1 MRRLKNSVKAI
12 IISVCALI
20 LVAVGVFGTVLL
32 SKDKGGNGNDKN
44 KYVLTPAQIEL
55 VNAINAENKKNAESE
70 TKLLPYDSSEFVDK
84 NGFAIDQS
92 KITSV
97 SETYVEVS
105 STSDSASLYRF
116 ATRLDGTTYLVDLF
130 AMLKEKELI
139 SDTAR
144 NFSVSETFG
153 DYFFFSYQYSENES
167 VKFNLDACYVADPT
181 FASANSLVIV
191 NSFTFDYDADEETIM
206 LDGYNIQSCFVSANE
221 ESYVI
226 SLYLAGDQEFY
237 ETIFVNYTTS
247 LVQSSD
253 IMRIRYN
260 AEYSLLTYNNQNYFV
275 VCDNKI
281 LKFNI
286 NDSSDYEA
294 VATFDSDCLYNSI
307 YANGNDAVL
316 ISLNNRTNERKV
328 FHFSLE
334 NNELEEIYFENGYEY
349 ISVNTELKN
358 YICIFVKNSSDKI
371 QAVYFDKN
379 LNKVIQYDAKDTSDL
394 IVHSDGKYILTNS
407 GKLISTNNSVDS
419 FVHDDCDE
427 NETIYDSYLRNK
439 NFYVS
444 FNSGYKIYSL
454 SGVEIFQTT
463 FDNFY
468 YIDEQYALAGFD
480 EEESVTLVRIDLKN
494 LTYETIENADYEK
507 STLEIGGVR
516 FIDNGYVVV
525 KVGTKYK
532 VQSVSGEVCSVEKN
546 GETFELNN
554 ISSIEKLKT
563 GRVEILKIDFGESVL
578 NYFGLGSIESSDI
591 DDESEDESYEL
602 QQPYALG
609 EDTNKY
615 TEINNVTI
623 ECGTNSDSNHEFT
636 VTFKTGYYPTS
647 IFIRGSNGTDI
658 RMKATFEKNG
668 NSIRVK
674 DKEMWY
680 EEWFFGWIRHDLDT
694 TNLSISISIQSDK
707 IVVVMKENIGWPN
720 AIGKINITDSDCKP
734 KVSTNE
740 LEAYVAVCRS
750 NQNAT
755 TYDYASSWY
764 YTNNTTKTIKYSNN
778 SGTTISTSGAT
789 YGMKGSEFVGFS
801 KLHAKSQK
809 SDDMKKAPNTTY
821 PLVYNSTSF
830 VIPKSGYAGDKKMNS
845 IECLYYNDSG
855 SYKLF
860 WTFYT
865 YAIYK
870 PHTYSVS
877 VQYDAPLRKNTNVTS
892 SYSVQSIPKT
902 ELYDKDNN
910 GNYSTSRMTVSKY
923 SGKSN
928 VKYFSYNSD
937 SEYKIND
944 FTYSNVPSLKFYVFA
959 GWVVENSTLFND
971 NNYPGRKSSTTITTG
986 PISTATLMTR
996 LGAGKLSYNTGDIVK
1011 IYPVFTY
1018 ATVNVSINLAY
1029 KSSIYTYYGLT
1040 YSDSKYESKILNSTN
1055 KTLTVSLKSG
1065 SGFSVTNAISSSS
1078 YTRTQTFSVEY
1089 SPNRSISEFL
1099 DKNKH
1104 GLGNSYSN
1112 AIDKNYYSFMNI
1124 QYALNDSTDWV
1135 ITISDNSFGS
1145 GGRWGK
1151 DVNLTDYFKT
1161 PNVTMSKY
1169 FDSHD
1174 SSTKTIT
1181 FYAVYSPRE
1190 YLIQTDASNTIWG
1203 SLGDTS
1209 KYGLTNY
1216 SSASLINY
1224 TNTQCGFVVGPV
1236 KLSGSSYVTDDKKV
1250 LYMGSVAYKVRLNEN
1265 SITKYK
1271 LSEIKLLRYGYWNGS
1286 SYQNTTVT
1294 IKIDVKSGEINVVS
1308 ASGTVNRSGDYYY
1321 VGTEQINKFKITS
1334 NVTDGGTKYN
1344 QYSYILLNF
1353 ENLSAPGIWDNNIE
1367 LTNGTNFKTDNNNG
1381 KIGFTIQPHAVTN
1394 SPDNDNTVLAS
1405 GSYTN
1410 LSEYFIVPIVT
1421 DTSGKC
1427 IYLNNIRYSF
1437 TGTETGVYYKSGES
1451 FYKSSN
1457 KTPSTNQVY
1466 FDGSYVYVRKGDY
1479 LTNYKDTR
1487 LIAIR
1492 PNQSVSK
1499 YSENP
1504 SDYSITGTGSESY
1517 ELEEYLSSI
1526 IFTPSKVGVQ
1536 NYYRIDF
1543 DPVYRTTNS
1552 SNSKYY
1558 KYENVYNISG
1568 SPGFIEKID
1577 DGTIAFD
1584 KIYYLGSVYNI
1595 HGYWYNTL
1603 SHENGNRTFVLYL
1616 TRNTETGEFM
1626 YFMFSESSNDKI
1638 KAGGEY
1644 TNDFTI
1650 EFYFSDY
1657 AMDKTISVTN
1667 THADNDKFSSSDTT
1681 FYYRFGKGNG
1691 NSISYGTDKLTA
1703 ENTKKTAYFGDSYY
1717 YTNNNSYKFNPT
1729 DFIVLE
1735 LQAGDGYLITSVS
1748 VTLKGKNKDG
1758 GRVDAVIMNEQ
1769 LDYENVR
1776 ALYTTDGNYTFS
1788 TTVGTTITSQLR
1800 FKSQSKYIPFI
1811 SSSQSSKNNGISIS
1825 DKINYAWKD
1834 QSDYKG
1840 SFGSLYIM
1848 IAGIYDDVEISVD
1861 TKSYVEFTFY
1871 DPGNQLGLQGSS
1883 KEFANYKQLQLL
1895 VKNNS
1900 EWKNLCGTDCY
1911 NLGSDR
1917 SFAYK
1922 NVKNVVSFTFF
1933 GCAIAF
1939 NSGVKISATGQNYS
1953 SYFCNSKMYFEN
1965 GNYTFSYLSNLRN
1978 AESNTTGKY
1987 QFLGRN
1993 KDGTTL
1999 FSGGKTLTSS
2009 IGESGSCQ
2017 KANDNSWLTYFEISN
2032 IKDISL
2038 YSGRNKNGN
2047 TSLFNMLQNWNN
2059 QKYEFNMKYQFYFEV
2074 AKNQVET
2081 QVNSYIFN
2089 DSIKVDDFDKNDEKL
2104 YTFKNGA
2111 QSVSSDKNSYTSDY
2125 TIVRKNMNNSYRYY
2139 QLDYVGALKSGD
2151 YRLKSDSW
2159 FNDVILTNITYQY
2172 GTSAS
2177 TSKNWQN
2184 VSNYKYDYYT
2194 YNYGAS
2200 GVDINN
2206 TNLGG
2211 NSQYISGYYLT
2222 YTYSNIPGYYLQYI
2236 EIDTVDFG
2244 VCYITVPSYASSQSY
2259 ERVYK
2264 AFSREN
2270 FDLGL
2275 SYMLSY
2281 DSYYGIYTFKLFD
2294 DGTSSGNSG
2303 ILANINSL
2311 GVMSNNI
2318 RVNFYSNAYS
2328 YTVKYHSNASGSSSN
2343 STLTYY
2349 DNANNITQKNTSN
2362 EGDFTYTQNIY
2373 YDSMTNLAYRLEMTG
2388 YTFVGWGS
2396 QMYDDG
2402 HNRYDSTNKIWN
2414 SSSSWFRVTD
2424 SFKASNRSSLLNLSV
2439 NDSYDFYVKSK
2450 TNPTMSGYFITD
2462 TGYSGA
2468 IASADRSK
2476 YNSYNYSSRIENY
2489 NFWVTYSSYFKATMT
2504 GTQLDSNYVANNC
2517 KIDLYGVWKANVYSL
2532 KFNANDK
2539 ANNNGSTSA
2548 SLNIISSAAG
2558 SDYSGRLTTH
2568 SNYNDSFITT
2578 TYAGFNLSEE
2588 KVDDR
2593 DASGDYYC
2601 YVTFDKNDWFISK
2614 SKVDTTKDLTQY
2626 DSYYSYQKYD
2636 YGVVANFN
2644 GNNCLNMILDRYG
2657 YSWLGWFSKKKDN
2670 LYQGAS
2676 TNSSSSA
2683 NKIFASYY
2691 ANSKYSWS
2699 DVSASIPKLNL
2710 TAYESFETKQ
2720 EAFSEFIY
2728 HGQDVL
2734 NSSLK
2739 TNANTYYVSH
2749 YYYGDG
2755 HTNTSLKNLTKTVS
2769 GYTYFV
2775 AKDYLNV
2782 FEGSQYIDASLR
2794 KTVLTYFDTS
2804 LVYSDYEVQ
2813 NATGSSAQVSVKVDR
2828 ANLPATD
2835 RSLTLYAYWEVNS
2848 YQILI
2853 DWQDDDKNSFNSHG
2867 SSTAGIYRDDT
2878 LFNEIGVKSSSDA
2891 GTFVKVTLNDV
2902 YFDDESLSE
2911 RLNKFN
2917 PIRTGYDFKGWSFY
2931 YYDETGNYIAGDEN
2945 KTNSPSV
2952 IQKKYDRG
2960 GKEYNYETTNWLRN
2974 ELTYTVGGNSRIP
2987 IFQGFT
2993 DGLSGGAEDISKRY
3007 ERLNSGCFESF
3018 GDNITNH
3025 QIYIFALWQEQTFNI
3040 NVSLNISKENLENL
3054 TEKDSNF
3061 AVALYDANRQNFTGI
3076 NSSYYKV
3083 SNETYNE
3090 IVANLSFVLTFD
3102 AKLADAYVEVK
3113 IDENGA
3119 VKKFYLRDLFAVST
3133 GYYLIDW
3140 LYDSDDENAI
3150 LVANTLYTAF
3160 GTGLNSNSC
3169 VNNKKD
3175 ESGSSELADS
3185 DAVFDC
3191 DFYNKVWVTNHNKNL
3206 GASSYQEGNKT
3217 KLNAID
3223 GIGKS
3228 SNFGY
3233 VTIGGKK
3240 YYISCEDVVSGGE
3253 IPVVTHYPYFRYNGS
3268 KYYVLFYYTVG
3279 ATNYQLV
3286 SDHENLYYT
3295 DNNDIK
3301 YLVRFAS
3308 DGSAYAVTTNYAS
3321 TNIHNINIK
3330 IAVFSDKTNC
3340 KSENIGQ
3347 TSTAN
3352 LLSSTGTLTTVPS
3365 KTSVNAQFTSFSTR
3379 QFTIYAHWQNKSD
3392 LNITISN
3399 GNNSAEGTQK
3409 SNPGLAGYYEIVNT
3423 GEHTRENVNYK
3434 QEFVNSTAYGNKF
3447 DINKVVNT
3455 TNESDANANLVFN
3468 YHDDLKFD
3476 ILPYF
3481 NGRYISSITISWY
3494 GIEETSGEVADKF
3507 NFRTNFTLIKYT
3519 ARFKFSW
3526 DNVNNAINLDTI
3538 EISSSANS
3546 ASKTTYGYQKTKNG
3560 NYITINSI
3568 MNGSKT
3574 YDKFSLLD
3582 NSSFESG
3589 EYKFMKVYDNENDKT
3604 SSYGRIDINKI
3615 SMQMKDVM
3623 SSVEIECKYSI
3634 QTYEIDIYSILD
3646 TEGNNLSIKEGSN
3659 DYNTPFTIDEFI
3671 ANRDLNNAGAM
3682 NGSNDPYK
3690 SSERAD
3696 NTRFATIPQ
3705 DCAEY
3710 ANDDTNVQFNVPYGY
3725 FIYGIFY
3732 DSAFYPHRP
3741 IDETVNTN
3749 NVYDLLRREYYGFEY
3764 IYSSGYYYYG
3774 QNKTE
3779 SSKLTASNNEEVNK
3793 YSAQCSPILGSRS
3806 KFEAANGI
3814 RLDGLSFYTFGG
3826 WYEYSDD
3833 GSKVIFVEYN
3843 KVKEATY
3850 LKRNIT
3856 LYGYY
3861 YAINEPTSITFYVYN
3876 EDKQNYVPYT
3886 GNMNEYTLNS
3896 NTENKPF
3903 VVDDEKLVLKGNQTN
3918 FVDETGIAKINL
3930 YNRYGVNKTKFG
3942 LDDIKGSE
3950 FQSPLSFDN
3959 SAMLEKLLRTYWF
3972 YEDSYTALYYEI
3984 SGVKHY
3990 IRYDET
3996 GDGSRNFY
4004 YLEDE
4009 NNLNSRRTYVTIRT
4023 SDYTNFRLDFGQLLG
4038 KEELYKYNF
4047 PGSAMYIKIPK
4058 GTNGSTKDYYY
4069 ELKEITDESEYEAS
4083 TWLQNYKPRYYAEV
4097 YNEKYYILPRNKT
4110 DYSSSALIYNKNGAS
4125 THGSDKPISSATIV
4139 TIDFKQILFSGEY
4152 YEVEYLTGYDS
4163 SGSKYINPYYNM
4175 KNNTV
4180 SFNVDGKL
4188 QSFYYDYEN
4197 NILYY
4202 ADSDKKVDLV
4212 NENMRIHC
4220 SVNDNYTI
4228 SATYSAGALDKWQI
4242 SGIKIKSLPSPNMSY
4257 WYNDEQYGFV
4267 GYIAM
4272 TDLDFDSLIKSDN
4285 ADGSSG
4291 SGGEIYTAFAN
4302 YIDTVYSGKSAEFR
4316 LNLKT
4321 AVGDRVGDYTK
4332 EDLLSS
4338 LLVADSYEL
4347 NEQKTAIEYIY
4358 VNIPVKFENLMTD
4371 PDTGEEISISLI
4383 VKYKFSIV
4391 SANTEVVKNI
4401 YAIPIYNPYIM
4412 EFKSDSVTTNEAER
4426 KVDVDVEKMDIW
4438 HFELSSTSANI
4449 YSPVTGDFVKLIVLD
4464 YEQYAELKANNTN
4477 VADYMT
4483 KMRKLNKYKFILS
4496 QTLENSKL
4504 TIDMNSM
4511 ANGHY
4516 FVFAYYDKREIDDPY
4531 INRVSDNF
4539 IHIEI
4544 SDGGMVS
4551 EITDFQNIA
4560 LE

>member
-1 MRRLKNSVKAI
+1 MKRLKNSVKAI

-20 LVAVGVFGTVLL
+20 VVAVGVFGAVLL
-32 SKDKGGNGNDKN
+32 NKDKGGNGNDKK
-44 KYVLTPAQIEL
+44 KYVLTSAQIEL

-70 TKLLPYDSSEFVDK
+70 TKLLPYDSSAFVDK

-97 SETYVEVS
+97 GETYVEVS
-105 STSDSASLYRF
+105 NTSDSASLYRF
-116 ATRLDGTTYLVDLF
+116 ATKADGTTYLVDLF

-153 DYFFFSYQYSENES
+153 DYFFFSYEYNDNES

-181 FASANSLVIV
+181 FASANSLVVV

-221 ESYVI
+221 ENYVI

-253 IMRIRYN
+253 IIRIRYN
-260 AEYSLLTYNNQNYFV
+260 AGYSLLAYNTESYSV

-286 NDSSDYEA
+286 NNSSDYET

-307 YANGNDAVL
+307 YTNGNDAVL
-316 ISLNNRTNERKV
+316 ISVNSRTNERKV

-358 YICIFVKNSSDKI
+358 YVCIFVKNSSDKI

-407 GKLISTNNSVDS
+407 GKLISTKNSVDS

-427 NETIYDSYLRNK
+427 NETIYDSYLKNK

-494 LTYETIENADYEK
+494 LTYETIENTDYEK

-516 FIDNGYVVV
+516 FVNNGYVVV

-532 VQSVSGEVCSVEKN
+532 IQSVSGEICSVDKN

-563 GRVEILKIDFGESVL
+563 GRVEILKIELSESVL
-578 NYFGLGSIESSDI
+578 NYFGLGNIESTDI
-591 DDESEDESYEL
+591 DDESETETYGYTTYTPSGSHIKLEAIYN
-602 QQPYALG
+602 
-609 EDTNKY
+609 TNKKNR
-615 TEINNVTI
+615 INGYRATCDI
-623 ECGTNSDSNHEFT
+623 
-636 VTFKTGYYPTS
+636 GYYPKS
-647 IFIRGSNGTDI
+647 VWIRGEHGTDI
-658 RMKATFEKNG
+658 IIEATFEKDG
-668 NSIRVK
+668 NSIK
-674 DKEMWY
+674 TSSYKAWY
-680 EEWFFGWIRHDLDT
+680 SGGT
-694 TNLSISISIQSDK
+694 LSTDASANVTIKIQSEH
-707 IVVVMKENIGWPN
+707 VVVEILDSQQNSTGNYIGDMN
-720 AIGKINITDSDCKP
+720 DNDSYWGSDLRP
-734 KVSTNE
+734 RASSAE
-740 LEAYVAVCRS
+740 LEAYVAVYRS
-750 NQNAT
+750 NQNKT
-755 TYDYASSWY
+755 TYDYASYWY

-778 SGTTISTSGAT
+778 SGTSISTSGTT
-789 YGMKGSEFVGFS
+789 YAMKGSDFSGFS
-801 KLHAKSQK
+801 SVYPNSQT
-809 SDDMKKAPNTTY
+809 SATMKTQSAS
-821 PLVYNSTSF
+821 YNTSF
-830 VIPKSGYAGDKKMNS
+830 TITRTQSVSY
-845 IECLYYNDSG
+845 LYHYVSG
-855 SYKLF
+855 SGYKLF
-860 WTFYT
+860 WTYYT

-877 VQYDAPLRKNTNVTS
+877 VKYDAPLRKNTSVTT
-892 SYSVQSIPKT
+892 SYSVQSIPQT
-902 ELYDKDNN
+902 ELYDKDSS
-910 GNYSTSRMTVSKY
+910 GNIDKTKSRMTVTTRF
-923 SGKSN
+923 SN
-928 VKYFSYNSD
+928 VTKDYYSYQSD
-937 SEYKIND
+937 SNYQITGFNE
-944 FTYSNVPSLKFYVFA
+944 SNEPKLTNYEFA

-971 NNYPGRKSSTTITTG
+971 NNYPGRKYSTTITTG
-986 PISTATLMTR
+986 PISTDTLKTR
-996 LGAGKLSYNTGDIVK
+996 LESGKLSYNTGDTVN

-1018 ATVNVSINLAY
+1018 ADVNVVINLAY
-1029 KSSIYTYYGLT
+1029 RSETYTYYGLT
-1040 YSDSKYESKILNSTN
+1040 YSDSKYEFKLLNSTN
-1055 KTLTVSLKSG
+1055 KTLSVSLKSG
-1065 SGFSVTNAISSSS
+1065 SGFSVINASGSSS
-1078 YTRTQTFSVEY
+1078 YTKTQTFTVEY

-1099 DKNKH
+1099 DYNKH

-1112 AIDKNYYSFMNI
+1112 AINKSKYSFTNI
-1124 QYALNDSTDWV
+1124 QYTLNRSEDWV
-1135 ITISDNSFGS
+1135 ITTSDNSFGS

-1151 DVNLTDYFKT
+1151 GANLTAYFTK
-1161 PNVTMSKY
+1161 PNVNMSKY

-1174 SSTKTIT
+1174 ISTKTIT
-1181 FYAVYSPRE
+1181 FYAVYSPRK
-1190 YLIQTDASNTIWG
+1190 YIIGADTNTIWG
-1203 SLGDTS
+1203 SLSDSS
-1209 KYGLTNY
+1209 KYGTTNY

-1224 TNTQCGFVVGPV
+1224 TNAQCEFEVGPV
-1236 KLSGSSYVTDDKKV
+1236 KKSGSSYVTNSETV
-1250 LYMGSVAYKVRLNEN
+1250 LYMGSVTYKVRLKSS

-1294 IKIDVKSGEINVVS
+1294 IKIDIKSGEINVES

-1321 VGTEQINKFKITS
+1321 IGSEQINKFKITS
-1334 NVTDGGTKYN
+1334 NVTDGGTTYN

-1353 ENLSAPGIWDNNIE
+1353 EKLSAPGIWDDNIE

-1381 KIGFTIQPHAVTN
+1381 EIVFTIQPHAVTN
-1394 SPDNDNTVLAS
+1394 SPDNDTVSAS
-1405 GSYTN
+1405 GSCTN
-1410 LSEYFIVPIVT
+1410 LSEYFIVPIVS
-1421 DTSGKC
+1421 DVDGKC
-1427 IYLNNIRYSF
+1427 IYLDNTRYSF
-1437 TGTETGVYYKSGES
+1437 TGTEQGVYYKSGES

-1466 FDGSYVYVRKGDY
+1466 FDGSYVYARRGDY

-1517 ELEEYLSSI
+1517 ELEAYLSSI
-1526 IFTPSKVGVQ
+1526 VFTPTKVGAQ
-1536 NYYRIDF
+1536 NYYIISF

-1552 SNSKYY
+1552 SSNSEYY
-1558 KYENVYNISG
+1558 KYENVYNLSG
-1568 SPGFIEKID
+1568 APGNIKKID
-1577 DGTIAFD
+1577 DGTTKFE
-1584 KIYYLGSVYNI
+1584 KIYYLGNTYNI

-1603 SHENGNRTFVLYL
+1603 SHYNGNRTFVLYL
-1616 TRNTETGEFM
+1616 TREASTGEFM

-1691 NSISYGTDKLTA
+1691 NSISYGINKLTA
-1703 ENTKKTAYFGDSYY
+1703 VNSTATKSVFDSYY
-1717 YTNNNSYKFNPT
+1717 YTNNNSYQFNPT

-1748 VTLKGKNKDG
+1748 VTLKGKNKNG
-1758 GRVDAVIMNEQ
+1758 GKVDAVIMNEQ
-1769 LDYENVR
+1769 LDYEKVR
-1776 ALYTTDGNYTFS
+1776 ALYTDEHYTFS
-1788 TTVGTTITSQLR
+1788 TTVGTTITSQLG
-1800 FKSQSKYIPFI
+1800 FNSLSKYKPFI

-1834 QSDYKG
+1834 QDGYKG

-1848 IAGIYDDVEISVD
+1848 IAGIYDDVEISVK
-1861 TKSYVEFTFY
+1861 TESYVEFTFY
-1871 DPGNQLGLQGSS
+1871 DSGNQLSS
-1883 KEFANYKQLQLL
+1883 KTTPTTFADYNKLQLL
-1895 VKNNS
+1895 VKVGS
-1900 EWKNLCGTDCY
+1900 EWKNLCGTGCY
-1911 NLGSDR
+1911 NPGTCY
-1917 SFAYK
+1917 AYK
-1922 NVKNVVSFTFF
+1922 SGNDVSFTFF
-1933 GCAIAF
+1933 GCASAF
-1939 NSGVKISATGQNYS
+1939 NSGVKISATGQDYS
-1953 SYFCNSKMYFEN
+1953 SYFYDSKMYFEN

-1978 AESNTTGKY
+1978 SQSNTTGKY

-1993 KDGTTL
+1993 KNGTTL
-1999 FSGGKTLTSS
+1999 FSGDKTLTSY

-2017 KANDNSWLTYFEISN
+2017 TASNDSWLTYFEISN

-2047 TSLFNMLQNWNN
+2047 TSLFNMLQNWNS
-2059 QKYEFNMKYQFYFEV
+2059 QKYEFNMKYQFYFAV
-2074 AKNQVET
+2074 KKNQIEA

-2089 DSIKVDDFDKNDEKL
+2089 DSLKVDDLKTNEKL

-2111 QSVSSDKNSYTSDY
+2111 QSVSTDKNSYTSDHA
-2125 TIVRKNMNNSYRYY
+2125 IVQKNMNNSNRNY

-2172 GTSAS
+2172 DSTS

-2184 VSNYKYDYYT
+2184 ISNYKYDYYT
-2194 YNYGAS
+2194 DNYGAD
-2200 GVDINN
+2200 GVVINN

-2222 YTYSNIPGYYLQYI
+2222 FTYSNIPGYYLQYI

-2259 ERVYK
+2259 SRVYK

-2281 DSYYGIYTFKLFD
+2281 DSEDGIYTFKLFD

-2328 YTVKYHSNASGSSSN
+2328 YTVNYHSNASGSSSN

-2362 EGDFTYTQNIY
+2362 EDDFTYTQNIY

-2402 HNRYDSTNKIWN
+2402 HSRYDSTNKIWN
-2414 SSSSWFRVTD
+2414 SSSSWFRVTNY
-2424 SFKASNRSSLLNLSV
+2424 FKASNRNSLLKLFDDSDNG
-2439 NDSYDFYVKSK
+2439 SYDFYVKSK

-2476 YNSYNYSSRIENY
+2476 YNSYDYSSRIENY
-2489 NFWVTYSSYFKATMT
+2489 NFWVTYSSYFIKTMT
-2504 GTQLDSNYVANNC
+2504 GTQLDSNYVANNY

-2532 KFNANDK
+2532 KFNTNDK
-2539 ANNNGSTSA
+2539 AYSNGSTSA
-2548 SLNIISSAAG
+2548 SLNIISSATG

-2578 TYAGFNLSEE
+2578 TYAGFNLSEK
-2588 KVDDR
+2588 KVDNLDV
-2593 DASGDYYC
+2593 SGDYYC

-2614 SKVDTTKDLTQY
+2614 SKQDTTKILTQY

-2644 GNNCLNMILDRYG
+2644 GTNYLNMILDRYG

-2670 LYQGAS
+2670 LKQGVS

-2691 ANSKYSWS
+2691 ANSQYYWS
-2699 DVSASIPKLNL
+2699 DVSGKVPDLNL
-2710 TAYESFETKQ
+2710 TAYNSFETKQ

-2739 TNANTYYVSH
+2739 KNANTYYVSH

-2755 HTNTSLKNLTKTVS
+2755 HTQTSLTNLTKTVS
-2769 GYTYFV
+2769 GHTYFV

-2804 LVYSDYEVQ
+2804 LVYSDYDVQ
-2813 NATGSSAQVSVKVDR
+2813 NANKGNNEVSVKVDR

-2853 DWQDDDKNSFNSHG
+2853 DWQDNDKNSFNSHG

-2931 YYDETGNYIAGDEN
+2931 YYDETGNYIAGDKN

-2952 IQKKYDRG
+2952 IQKTYERG
-2960 GKEYNYETTNWLRN
+2960 GKSYNYETTNWLRN

-2993 DGLSGGAEDISKRY
+2993 DGLSGGAEEISKRY

-3018 GDNITNH
+3018 GDSKADH
-3025 QIYIFALWQEQTFNI
+3025 QIYIFALWQEQTFNV

-3061 AVALYDANRQNFTGI
+3061 AVALYDASRQNFTGI
-3076 NSSYYKV
+3076 SSGYYKV
-3083 SNETYNE
+3083 SNTTYNE

-3113 IDENGA
+3113 INDDGA

-3140 LYDSDDENAI
+3140 LYDSDDKNAI
-3150 LVANTLYTAF
+3150 LVANTLQTAF

-3169 VNNKKD
+3169 DNKNK
-3175 ESGSSELADS
+3175 SGSSELADS

-3191 DFYNKVWVTNHNKNL
+3191 DFYNKVWVTNHNKNIN
-3206 GASSYQEGNKT
+3206 ASSYQEGNKT

-3240 YYISCEDVVSGGE
+3240 YYISCEDVVSGDDNS
-3253 IPVVTHYPYFRYNGS
+3253 VVTHYPYFRYNGS

-3321 TNIHNINIK
+3321 TNIHNLTIK

-3340 KSENIGQ
+3340 KIENVGQ

-3392 LNITISN
+3392 LNITITN
-3399 GNNSAEGTQK
+3399 GNNSEGTQK

-3423 GEHTRENVNYK
+3423 GEHTRENVNYE
-3434 QEFVNSTAYGNKF
+3434 QVFVNSTAYGNKF

-3455 TNESDANANLVFN
+3455 TNEFDANANLVFN

-3481 NGRYISSITISWY
+3481 NGRYISSITMSWY
-3494 GIEETSGEVADKF
+3494 GIEESSGEVADKF

-3519 ARFKFSW
+3519 AKFKFSW
-3526 DNVNNAINLDTI
+3526 DNKNNAIILDTI
-3538 EISSSANS
+3538 EINSSAS
-3546 ASKTTYGYQKTKNG
+3546 PASKTTYGYQTTRNG
-3560 NYITINSI
+3560 DYITINSV
-3568 MNGSKT
+3568 MLGSNT

-3582 NSSFESG
+3582 NDSFKSG
-3589 EYKFMKVYDNENDKT
+3589 EYKFMKVYDNEDDKT

-3634 QTYEIDIYSILD
+3634 QTYEIDVYSILD

-3659 DYNTPFTIDEFI
+3659 DLYNTPFTIDEFI

-3741 IDETVNTN
+3741 IDEKVSTN
-3749 NVYDLLRREYYGFEY
+3749 NVYDLLRDEYYGFEY

-3779 SSKLTASNNEEVNK
+3779 SSKLTSSNNEEVNK

-4242 SGIKIKSLPSPNMSY
+4242 SGIKIKSLPSPNMSF
-4257 WYNDEQYGFV
+4257 WYNDETYGFV

-4302 YIDTVYSGKSAEFR
+4302 YIDTVYSGKSADFR

-4321 AVGDRVGDYTK
+4321 AVGDSVGAYTK

-4371 PDTGEEISISLI
+4371 TDTGEEISISLI

-4426 KVDVDVEKMDIW
+4426 KVDVDIEKMDIW
-4438 HFELSSTSANI
+4438 HFELSSTSADI
-4449 YSPVTGDFVKLIVLD
+4449 YSPANGDFVKLIVLD

-4477 VADYMT
+4477 IADYMT
-4483 KMRKLNKYKFILS
+4483 RMRKLNKYKFILS

-4511 ANGHY
+4511 TNGHY
-4516 FVFAYYDKREIDDPY
+4516 FVFAYYDKKGIDDPY

-4551 EITDFQNIA
+4551 EITDFQNIT